1 MTMNLER
8 RIIDH
13 FTKLNTGKHV
23 NRLLQED
30 YIKYGR
36 KSFVYRPLTEV
47 KGLREA
53 RQKEKELIKKYNTE
67 NTGYN
72 MVSNKKKEEDIKK
85 PMRTG
90 LENKYR
96 DLILKELESKGLK
109 AHDWV
114 REAILEKAER
124 DGIL

>member
-1 MTMNLER
+1 MQSGSNFYKKRTIYVIENINNNKMYIGMTINLER

-47 KGLREA
+47 RGLRDA
-53 RQKEKELIKKYNTE
+53 RRKEKELIKKYNTE

-72 MVSNKKKEEDIKK
+72 MVSNKK
-85 PMRTG
+85 
-90 LENKYR
+90 
-96 DLILKELESKGLK
+96 
-109 AHDWV
+109 
-114 REAILEKAER
+114 
-124 DGIL
+124 